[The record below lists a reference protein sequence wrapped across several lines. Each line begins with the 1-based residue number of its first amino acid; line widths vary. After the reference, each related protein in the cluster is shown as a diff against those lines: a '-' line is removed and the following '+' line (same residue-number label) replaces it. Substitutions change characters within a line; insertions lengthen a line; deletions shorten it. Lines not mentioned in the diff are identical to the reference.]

1 MPPDGGELGRLLAPV
16 TPREFLTRYW
26 GRRALYIPGTADR
39 FAELAFDLPSLTK
52 AVDHR
57 VPQGYLEVRFV
68 GRDDGLTAGP
78 NHPENYR
85 PADGITLQAFR
96 ICDRIE
102 RLASFCAGIKSGM
115 SLPGTVTMTGYAV
128 PAGMGFRTH
137 FDCQPNFVLQ
147 IEGTKRWR
155 FSARPQ
161 VAWPPMNVTH
171 AGRAAEMTDRYP
183 FLEVPFPPDE
193 REFVEQDLSP
203 GDVLFIP
210 AGTWHQTRS
219 IDLSLSLTMTCIP
232 RTTADVVEDTLR
244 TSLSRSESWR
254 SNVPP
259 VLAAELRPGH
269 LPAPVKRF
277 FDARLAEL
285 RTQVRALRAEDL
297 YASWL
302 RGTATFESPL
312 GQAIGDPTPSVTARD
327 VLTVAREVPLRFVTN
342 RDTGTISLYH
352 LDRRIDLAG
361 AARPLVEAL
370 AKTSRF
376 PAGRARTWLGK
387 GRTWEDV
394 APLLQEL
401 VRVGILRVAR

>member
-16 TPREFLTRYW
+16 TPREFLSRYW
-26 GRRALYIPGTADR
+26 GRRPLYIPGTVDK
-39 FAELAFDLPSLTK
+39 FAELAFDLPTLTK

-68 GRDDGLTAGP
+68 GRDDRLTAGP
-78 NHPENYR
+78 SRPEDYR
-85 PADGITLQAFR
+85 PTEGITLQAFR
-96 ICDRIE
+96 ICDRLE
-102 RLASFCAGIKSGM
+102 RLASFCAGLKIGM

-155 FSARPQ
+155 YSPKLQ
-161 VAWPPMNVTH
+161 VAWPPLNVTH
-171 AGRAAEMTDRYP
+171 AGRAAELKDRYP

-193 REFVEQDLSP
+193 REFVERPLSP
-203 GDVLFIP
+203 GDVLYFP
-210 AGTWHQTRS
+210 AGTWHQTQS
-219 IDLSLSLTMTCIP
+219 VDLSLSLTMTCIP
-232 RTTADVVEDTLR
+232 KTTADVVDDTLR
-244 TSLSRSESWR
+244 TSLSRLENWR

-259 VLAAELRPGH
+259 ALVGELRPGQ
-269 LPAPVKRF
+269 LPASVKRF

-285 RTQVRALRAEDL
+285 RTQVRSLRAEDL

-312 GQAIGDPTPSVTARD
+312 GRSVEDAAPSVTPRD
-327 VLTVAREVPLRFVTN
+327 VLTVAREVPLRVVTN
-342 RDTGTISLYH
+342 RETRTISLYH
-352 LDRRIDLAG
+352 LDQRVDLAE
-361 AARPLVEAL
+361 AARPLVNAL
-370 AKTSRF
+370 ARTSRF
-376 PAGRARTWLGK
+376 PAARACTWLGK
-387 GRTWEDV
+387 GRTWDDV